1 MKICFIA
8 KLSKP
13 YASQSIDSLQKLSNN
28 IDIYDCES
36 LKEIPYNLSTN
47 KYDIIFSYISS
58 WILSKEVLNRTKRW
72 NINLHP
78 GPPEYP
84 GTGCFNFA
92 IYDSAK
98 KYGAT
103 AHEMNPNVDTGKIIK
118 VKRFSMSENETVD
131 TLSKKTYKSLN
142 DVFISIVNHIS
153 NRDSLPISKERW
165 LRKPF
170 KRTDLEKLA
179 TIDFKMSKSEI
190 DKRIRATYLP
200 GKPAPFIKLNKHK
213 FEYNPD
219 R

>member
-1 MKICFIA
+1 MKICFIT
-8 KLSKP
+8 KLNKP
-13 YASQSIDSLQKLSNN
+13 YVKESITSLNKLTNN
-28 IDIYDCES
+28 IKVYDCES
-36 LKEIPYNLSTN
+36 ETRIPSEIRKD

-58 WILSKEVLNRTKRW
+58 WILSKQILKNTRKW

-92 IYDSAK
+92 IYDSVK
-98 KYGAT
+98 KYGVT
-103 AHEMNPNVDTGKIIK
+103 AHLMDPNVDTGKIIK
-118 VKRFSMSENETVD
+118 VKRFSISKNETVE
-131 TLSKKTYKSLN
+131 TLSKKTYKCLN
-142 DVFISIVNHIS
+142 TIF
-153 NRDSLPISKERW
+153 DSLIEYIIINQSLPESNEHW
-165 LRKPF
+165 LREPF

-179 TIDFKMSKSEI
+179 TIDCKMSKSEI
-190 DKRIRATYLP
+190 DKRIRATYFP